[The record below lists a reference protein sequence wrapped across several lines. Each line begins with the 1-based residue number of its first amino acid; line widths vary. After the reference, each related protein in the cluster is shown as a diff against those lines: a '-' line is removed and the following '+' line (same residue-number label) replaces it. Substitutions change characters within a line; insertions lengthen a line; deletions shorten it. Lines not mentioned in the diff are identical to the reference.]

1 MWCFFTYIV
10 IRCPEEI
17 KDVNVFFL
25 KKKKRKE
32 KKQRKN
38 KTKTNKNEK
47 KIEQVLC
54 EAVDVHALIESQFFI
69 LLL

>member
-17 KDVNVFFL
+17 KYVNVFFF
-25 KKKKRKE
+25 KKKKKG

>member
-1 MWCFFTYIV
+1 MSTCFFQ
-10 IRCPEEI
+10 
-17 KDVNVFFL
+17 
-25 KKKKRKE
+25 KKKE
-32 KKQRKN
+32 KKNKE
-38 KTKTNKNEK
+38 KTKQKQTKMKK